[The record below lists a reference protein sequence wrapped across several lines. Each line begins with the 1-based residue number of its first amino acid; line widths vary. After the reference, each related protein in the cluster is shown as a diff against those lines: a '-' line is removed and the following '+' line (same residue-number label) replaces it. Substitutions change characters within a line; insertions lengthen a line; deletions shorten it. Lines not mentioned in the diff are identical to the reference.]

1 MEESRSSTTS
11 PTDEPESTSASV
23 VPAQSTQFSAAKL
36 LLSQFLKNISK
47 PQELPRKY
55 PNPEVPEFYPRNMKI
70 VYTDVTRHSD
80 ENTQASCTTIDTNEN
95 EFLVTRM
102 SQECYATDVAVDCS
116 PKVIDSQYYLFDQP
130 NLTSYIGHV
139 EPIPRSVNFRRTMNF
154 PFLSRKAIL
163 NRQEPLISTR
173 ELQVELNVKNQQL
186 VHMNNVVRALLEE
199 IWKINELLTKNKNH
213 EQDTHI
219 DFAIQQYLKSAS
231 EFGFH
236 CEDCGN
242 QLKDF
247 VMRIS
252 RQLERRM
259 AKQLVEY
266 KNNFVDCVISVIENS
281 LQLLKPTKVDEI
293 RSKLRLQDAS
303 TQTDFPFA
311 SSFVTSRMDPY
322 RQKQGQ
328 QTTRVYRNR
337 NFYRCSVPNSTVS
350 NWCQGTIQETR
361 PSWRN
366 TSYLPRVRWST
377 RSASTRSAFD
387 GQNWKNPIQLIHQRF
402 KNLNCRLE
410 GMPDG
415 NLVKFSY
422 IVNGKEYSAVAST
435 KKEAQYHCAWHVL
448 NSFNEN

>member
-1 MEESRSSTTS
+1 MEESTSSTTS
-11 PTDEPESTSASV
+11 PTAVPESSSGSV
-23 VPAQSTQFSAAKL
+23 VPAQPTQFSAAEL

-95 EFLVTRM
+95 ELLVTRM

-116 PKVIDSQYYLFDQP
+116 PKVNDSQYYLFDQP
-130 NLTSYIGHV
+130 NLTAYMGHV

-163 NRQEPLISTR
+163 NRQEPLRSTK
-173 ELQVELNVKNQQL
+173 ELQIELNVKNQQL
-186 VHMNNVVRALLEE
+186 AHMNNVVRALLEE

-219 DFAIQQYLKSAS
+219 DFAVLQYLKSAS

-236 CEDCGN
+236 CEDCCN
-242 QLKDF
+242 QLKEF
-247 VMRIS
+247 VIRIS

-259 AKQLVEY
+259 VKQLVQY

-303 TQTDFPFA
+303 TQTDLPFA
-311 SSFVTSRMDPY
+311 NSFVPARMDPY
-322 RQKQGQ
+322 RQRQGQ

-337 NFYRCSVPNSTVS
+337 NFYRYSIPNSTVS

-361 PSWRN
+361 PPWRN
-366 TSYLPRVRWST
+366 TSYLPRVRWSA
-377 RSASTRSAFD
+377 RPAFD

-410 GMPDG
+410 GMPDE